1 MIKMPIDTTKNDTIE
16 ECKKCGRRIH
26 LRFANGMKNGWD
38 VCCGQTMTLVKCPK
52 TFKAI
57 NEAVKEYL
65 DINEWQIAEIK
76 QAIEE
81 ADKPGAKFIDH
92 EKVKAKWGAKRAH
105 SLDSKGR

>member
-1 MIKMPIDTTKNDTIE
+1 MSTTTFSIRLDEETKERIE
-16 ECKKCGRRIH
+16 NLAKSTARSRAF
-26 LRFANGMKNGWD
+26 L
-38 VCCGQTMTLVKCPK
+38 
-52 TFKAI
+52 I

-92 EKVKAKWGAKRAH
+92 EKIKAKWGAKRAH
-105 SLDSKGR
+105 SVDSKGR